1 MIGLFRGGSAAPY
14 RSLGA
19 ADCEAISQGLL
30 AQPVAAISSLAFLGA
45 AGWLVRRRPSSGPG
59 RAGAGAYAGLVAL
72 VGAGSVAY
80 HGPQG
85 PAAQVL
91 HDAPIALVL
100 AMGAVVPVLRAARGR
115 EPFAPHAGTPARI
128 AGAAL
133 AAGLTAYALG
143 RTGSP
148 ACDPTSL
155 VQPHAAWHVL
165 MAVALGAWGAALWEP
180 GPSTDPAA
188 RSEPVLSAEAAESS
202 GIS

>member
-1 MIGLFRGGSAAPY
+1 MIGLFQGVGDAPA
-14 RSLGA
+14 RTLGA
-19 ADCEAISQGLL
+19 ADCEAISQGFL

-45 AGWLVRRRPSSGPG
+45 AGWLARRRPASGPG
-59 RAGAGAYAGLVAL
+59 RTAATTYAGLVAL

-91 HDAPIALVL
+91 HDAPIVLVL

-115 EPFAPHAGTPARI
+115 TPFAPHAGTPARI

-133 AAGLTAYALG
+133 VSGLTAYALG

-180 GPSTDPAA
+180 GPAPAPA
-188 RSEPVLSAEAAESS
+188 GRSAQVIAS
-202 GIS
+202 GQTS

>member
-1 MIGLFRGGSAAPY
+1 MIGLFQGVGAAPV
-14 RSLGA
+14 STLGA
-19 ADCEAISQGLL
+19 ADCEAIAQGFL
-30 AQPVAAISSLAFLGA
+30 AQPVAAVSSLAFIGA
-45 AGWLVRRRPSSGPG
+45 AGWLSRRRPASGTE
-59 RAGAGAYAGLVAL
+59 RAAAGVYAGLVAL

-91 HDAPIALVL
+91 HDAPIVLVL
-100 AMGAVVPVLRAARGR
+100 AMGAAVPVLRAARGR
-115 EPFAPHAGTPARI
+115 APFAPHAGTPARI

-133 AAGLTAYALG
+133 VAGLTAYALG

-155 VQPHAAWHVL
+155 VQPHAAWHAL

-180 GPSTDPAA
+180 NPSPASADP
-188 RSEPVLSAEAAESS
+188 SAEVVAS
-202 GIS
+202 GQAS